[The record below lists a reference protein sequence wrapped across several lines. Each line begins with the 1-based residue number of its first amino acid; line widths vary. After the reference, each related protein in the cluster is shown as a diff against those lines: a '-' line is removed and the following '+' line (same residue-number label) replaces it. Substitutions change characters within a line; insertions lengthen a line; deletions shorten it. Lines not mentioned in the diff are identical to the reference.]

1 MSPEKNRT
9 VGRPRLSGAETA
21 DDPRSAILGAAADL
35 FARQGY
41 AGTST
46 REIAAA
52 VGLRQPSLFH
62 YFSSKEAILEGIID
76 ALIGPSLSA
85 FERLASEPG
94 APAVDLYAAV
104 WADARQ
110 VGSMP
115 EAARALMRT
124 PELRHPRFR
133 ALRDSRDRLLAFYV
147 RTIIRGQ
154 EAGELIDGEPS
165 ALAHLT
171 VSLVESLV
179 DPTFEP
185 GDCDTYADS
194 VADFA
199 IRALLI
205 RPAQLARIRAKAR
218 LAIGGRA

>member
-1 MSPEKNRT
+1 MAQGKNRT
-9 VGRPRLSGAETA
+9 VGRPRHSGVEAA
-21 DDPRSAILGAAADL
+21 DDPRSAILSAAADL

-62 YFSSKEAILEGIID
+62 YFASKEAILDGIID
-76 ALIGPSLSA
+76 ALIGPSLAA
-85 FERLASEPG
+85 FERLASKPG
-94 APAVDLYAAV
+94 DPAADLYAAV

-124 PELRHPRFR
+124 PELRHSRFR

-147 RTIIRGQ
+147 QTITRGQ
-154 EAGELIDGEPS
+154 EAGELIAGDPS
-165 ALAHLT
+165 ALAHLAL
-171 VSLVESLV
+171 SLVESLV

-185 GDCDTYADS
+185 GDCESYAES

-199 IRALLI
+199 LRALLT
-205 RPAQLARIRAKAR
+205 RPAQLGRIRARAR
-218 LAIGGRA
+218 RVDGGRL